1 NAARLAPVRSRGDGA
16 RARAGHG
23 DISMNKTPDRRDF
36 LRILGLGGGVVFASS
51 LSGRR
56 PLAEQGGKS
65 AAAAEDLLFLQLTDS
80 HWGFRDPAVNPENAT
95 TLKRVV
101 RAIDE
106 AALKPD
112 FIVFTGDLTH
122 TTDDPDQRRQRMREF
137 REIVSGLKGIEL
149 KFLPGE
155 H

>member
-1 NAARLAPVRSRGDGA
+1 MPRCFLGSGLATRSAGAHRLWRTT
-16 RARAGHG
+16 
-23 DISMNKTPDRRDF
+23 MNRTHHRRDF

-56 PLAEQGGKS
+56 PRAEQGGYG
-65 AAAAEDLLFLQLTDS
+65 ATANEDFFFLQLTDT
-80 HWGFRDPAVNPENAT
+80 HWGFRDPAVNPESAT

-112 FIVFTGDLTH
+112 FVVFTGDLTH
-122 TTDDPDQRRQRMREF
+122 TTDDD
-137 REIVSGLKGIEL
+137 
-149 KFLPGE
+149 
-155 H
+155 